1 MPVSNLAA
9 LNICFLAGT
18 LGQGGAERQLFYI
31 LKTLRECGAHPWL
44 LSLTRGEHWEAPIRS
59 LGVPVTCVGQGRRLQ
74 RIWHIL
80 AETRRRLPEIIQSQ
94 HFYTNL
100 YAVAAARAIGKR
112 EIGALRSATVNEVQS
127 HALTGKCSLKAPRQ
141 MAANSRAAINT
152 AIEFGVATERLFLLP
167 NVVDTGIFTP
177 KPHRNT
183 GPVVLLAAGRLSEE
197 KRLDRF
203 LELIARLRQDAGQAV
218 KGSAVKGPVV
228 KGLIVGDGPQREQ
241 LQNRAAAMNLSP
253 EVVEFR
259 GSTDHMAD
267 IYAESDVLVLTSD
280 WEGTPNVILEA
291 MACGLPVAAAK
302 VGGVPEIVEHRETGF
317 LAGMEDETLL
327 LEQMTAHLKLLIA
340 DPQLRLEMGRAGRVK
355 IEMNYSLATLPH
367 YLSEIYKLVLA

>member
-1 MPVSNLAA
+1 MPVNDLAA

-31 LKTLRECGAHPWL
+31 LKTLRELGARPWL
-44 LSLTRGEHWEAPIRS
+44 LSLTRDEYWEAPIRS

-74 RIWHIL
+74 RAWRIL
-80 AETRRRLPEIIQSQ
+80 TEIRRRSPQIIQSQ

-100 YAVAAARAIGKR
+100 YAVAAARATGKR
-112 EIGALRSATVNEVQS
+112 EIGALRSATTNEVQA

-141 MAANSRAAINT
+141 MAVNSRAAINT
-152 AIEFGVATERLFLLP
+152 AIEFGVAAERLFLLP
-167 NVVDTGIFTP
+167 NVVDTDVFTL
-177 KPHRNT
+177 KPQRKT

-203 LELIARLRQDAGQAV
+203 LELIARLCQDSRA
-218 KGSAVKGPVV
+218 V

-241 LQNRAAAMNLSP
+241 LQNQAAAMKLSP

-259 GSTDHMAD
+259 GSSNQMAG

-302 VGGVPEIVEHRETGF
+302 VGGVPEIVQHGETGF
-317 LAGMEDETLL
+317 LAEMGDETLL
-327 LEQMTAHLKLLIA
+327 LEQMTAHLKRLTA
-340 DPQLRLEMGRAGRVK
+340 DPQLRLEMGGAARRT
-355 IEMNYSLATLPH
+355 IETNYSLTTLPH
-367 YLSEIYKLVLA
+367 YLLQLYRLALA